1 MIKILCFV
9 CNLEGKDESR
19 LFKCERV
26 NKIPKWLIWK
36 YDMLVSMEMKGA
48 QLDNYKIKLITNISE
63 SAFLKMSYDNVW
75 CKRKEMIIAGHYP
88 RETNM
93 RYANRK
99 ERGVHSIN
107 W

>member
-9 CNLEGKDESR
+9 CNHEGKDENS

-36 YDMLVSMEMKGA
+36 YYMLVSMEMKGA
-48 QLDNYKIKLITNISE
+48 QPDYYKIKLIINISE
-63 SAFLKMSYDNVW
+63 SAFLKCHMIMYDA
-75 CKRKEMIIAGHYP
+75 KE
-88 RETNM
+88 
-93 RYANRK
+93 K
-99 ERGVHSIN
+99 K